1 MHAASV
7 YAESDRER
15 VSKQERARVVEKVG
29 EEAGERVGE
38 GEKEGVTL
46 APPGLRVHLCI

>member
-29 EEAGERVGE
+29 ESHTQFTHAVC
-38 GEKEGVTL
+38 V
-46 APPGLRVHLCI
+46 